1 MRKRLRDSTVE
12 ALIVLSVLT
21 VAGVAAIAGVT
32 VWLVNYDGGTASAS
46 ATQPAETQPAETT
59 GQATT
64 EAPTTAE
71 ATTAEVTTNTEEQAT
86 TGAEGGEG
94 DPAAGKEVFA
104 SAGCGSCH
112 TLSDAGTNGNI
123 GPNLDDAKPSYDLVV
138 ERVTHGQ
145 GAMPAFGDQGVLD
158 AQQIQDVAAYVSQA
172 TAG

>member
-32 VWLVNYDGGTASAS
+32 VWLVNYDHGTVNA
-46 ATQPAETQPAETT
+46 AETQPAETT
-59 GQATT
+59 APATT
-64 EAPTTAE
+64 EAATTAAATTA
-71 ATTAEVTTNTEEQAT
+71 ATTAESTATTEESAT
-86 TGAEGGEG
+86 TASGGGEG

-112 TLSDAGTNGNI
+112 TLSDAGTSGNI
-123 GPNLDDAKPSYDLVV
+123 GPNLDEVKPSYDLVV

>member
-32 VWLVNYDGGTASAS
+32 VWLVNYDNGTVNA
-46 ATQPAETQPAETT
+46 AETQPAETT
-59 GQATT
+59 APATT
-64 EAPTTAE
+64 EAATTAAATAAATTAE
-71 ATTAEVTTNTEEQAT
+71 ATATTEEPGT
-86 TGAEGGEG
+86 TASEGGEG
-94 DPAAGKEVFA
+94 DPAAGKEVFV

-112 TLSDAGTNGNI
+112 TLSDAGTSGNI
-123 GPNLDDAKPSYDLVV
+123 GPNLDEAKPSYDLVV